1 MKVKDFYENMKDTIQ
16 DQVTI
21 TDGIVEY
28 YRDYMYSKK
37 VYKHLFDYEIKS
49 IYIGDNE
56 TIVVKI

>member
-1 MKVKDFYENMKDTIQ
+1 MKDTIQ

-21 TDGIVEY
+21 TDGVVEY

-37 VYKHLFDYEIKS
+37 VYEHLFDYEIKS
-49 IYIGDNE
+49 IYIGNNE